1 MISHVIFDLGNV
13 LIGYDYM
20 TYLAQVA
27 GDRAEEVAD
36 AVFRHELW
44 HEFDRGA
51 LTQAQLCAE
60 LSRQAPHLSALIGEV
75 LEHWESMLQPLP
87 DSLVLLDDVLAA
99 GYDAYVLSNYPR
111 ESFERTLRRVDFFPK
126 FAGGVVSYAEGVVKP
141 EPAIYERLLDRYGLQ
156 AAECV
161 FLDDAAVN
169 IVGARAAGLQAI
181 QFQNAAQARRELRQ
195 LGVRV

>member
-20 TYLAQVA
+20 GYLAQVA
-27 GDRAEEVAD
+27 GDQAEEVAD

-60 LSRQAPHLSALIGEV
+60 LSRQAPPLAGLIEEV

-87 DSLVLLDDVLAA
+87 DSLVLLDDVLRA
-99 GYDAYVLSNYPR
+99 GCDAYVLSNYPR

-126 FAGGVVSYAEGVVKP
+126 FAGS
-141 EPAIYERLLDRYGLQ
+141 GLMTPS
-156 AAECV
+156 A
-161 FLDDAAVN
+161 
-169 IVGARAAGLQAI
+169 
-181 QFQNAAQARRELRQ
+181 
-195 LGVRV
+195 